1 MEGRLI
7 WCESDL
13 PQGAEIVTERRVIR
27 AGEYYPPHWHDYF
40 ELELVLSGTGE
51 QGYNRRKYRLSPG
64 CATLMSY
71 YDFHDFRAESD
82 MVLLK
87 VQFTERAL
95 PGELCLA
102 LLQSHNRFCFSLG
115 DSEREKAAA
124 LWGQIREEA
133 PARDAFS
140 AIVAKGALAL
150 LAVLFLRK
158 AAGALPLS
166 VQPKPLQ
173 KVVAAVHS
181 RFREPLNLTR
191 LAGECA
197 VTPNYL
203 GALFSQHM
211 GASFSE
217 YLNTVRLRHAC
228 DLLSGTDLS
237 VKEIGFACG
246 YSTAEYFQA
255 VFRKKLSLTP
265 LTYRKNTKEK

>member
-7 WCESDL
+7 WYESDL

-27 AGEYYPPHWHDYF
+27 VGEYYPPHWHDYF

-51 QGYNRRKYRLSPG
+51 QVYNRRKYRLSPG

-71 YDFHDFRAESD
+71 YDFHDFRAKSD

-102 LLQSHNRFCFSLG
+102 LLQSRNRFCFSL
-115 DSEREKAAA
+115 DSPEREKAVA

-133 PARDAFS
+133 PVRDAFS
-140 AIVAKGALAL
+140 GIAARGALAL

-158 AAGALPLS
+158 AAGTLPLP

-173 KVVAAVHS
+173 KAVAAVHS
-181 RFREPLNLTR
+181 RFREPLSLGR
-191 LAGECA
+191 LAEECA

-203 GALFSQHM
+203 GALFSQYM

-217 YLNTVRLRHAC
+217 YLNTVR
-228 DLLSGTDLS
+228 LLSGTDLS

-246 YSTAEYFQA
+246 YSSAEYFQA
-255 VFRKKLSLTP
+255 VFKQKLSLTP
-265 LTYRKNTKEK
+265 LTYRKKAGKK